1 MQYDVQTPTEYLDAL
16 EQDWRKEK
24 LEAIRSLIQVEA
36 PDLVEGIQY
45 KMLSYG
51 EEPVFCLNAQKN
63 YVSLYVGDIQKVDP
77 AGGLLKRV
85 NMGKGCIRFKKT
97 TNVEDSGIAAF
108 IAQTFKLWKAGNDV
122 GC

>member
-1 MQYDVQTPTEYLDAL
+1 MQYDVQTPTEYIEAL

-24 LEAIRSLIQVEA
+24 LETIRALLLEKA
-36 PDLVEGIQY
+36 PELAEGIRY

-63 YVSLYVGDIQKVDP
+63 YVSLYVGDIEKVDP
-77 AGGLLKRV
+77 EGQLLKGL
-85 NMGKGCIRFKKT
+85 NMGKGCIRFTKTKKVEE
-97 TNVEDSGIAAF
+97 TNIGAF
-108 IAQTFKLWKAGNDV
+108 IERTFNLWKQGVDV

>member
-1 MQYDVQTPTEYLDAL
+1 MQYDVQTPEEYLNVL

-24 LEAIRSLIQVEA
+24 LEAIRALIRTQA
-36 PDLVEGIQY
+36 PDLTEGIQY

-51 EEPVFCLNAQKN
+51 QEPVFCLNAQKN
-63 YVSLYVGDIQKVDP
+63 YVSLYIGDIQKVDP
-77 AGGLLKRV
+77 EGKLLKGV

-97 TNVEDSGIAAF
+97 TSVEDSGVEAF
-108 IAQTFKLWKAGNDV
+108 IAETFKLWKAGKDV